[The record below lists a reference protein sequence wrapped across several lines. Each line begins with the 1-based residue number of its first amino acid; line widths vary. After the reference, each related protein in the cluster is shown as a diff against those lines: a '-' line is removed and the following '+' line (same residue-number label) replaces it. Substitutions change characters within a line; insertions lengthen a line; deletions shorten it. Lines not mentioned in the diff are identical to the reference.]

1 MPRDTNIDKSATCLK
16 HDFQIV
22 HVPVQ
27 YLLINPILKYLEIV
41 ERTSRLWTWDLQI
54 SNCKFFIPLGYAIDT
69 KKNNDEK

>member
-16 HDFQIV
+16 LDFQIV

-41 ERTSRLWTWDLQI
+41 ERTSRL
-54 SNCKFFIPLGYAIDT
+54 
-69 KKNNDEK
+69 

>member
-16 HDFQIV
+16 LDFQIV